1 MNSATII
8 EKLQQVVSQL
18 KNLGDS
24 ITLVVYDKKTNLLTF
39 RQGGNIVVA
48 SQIKEFYFPLK
59 HRYNILSAKGL
70 RDLVQTFSDLIFKLQ
85 TKEITELLVIPKKK
99 GRTALLVPGEPIEGI
114 YQGPISLAEIE
125 YVTVTNQLLVR
136 WFLKRYDDTSKI
148 LYEFLKQ
155 DKRLQ

>member
-48 SQIKEFYFPLK
+48 SQIRVL
-59 HRYNILSAKGL
+59 
-70 RDLVQTFSDLIFKLQ
+70 FS
-85 TKEITELLVIPKKK
+85 P
-99 GRTALLVPGEPIEGI
+99 
-114 YQGPISLAEIE
+114 
-125 YVTVTNQLLVR
+125 
-136 WFLKRYDDTSKI
+136 
-148 LYEFLKQ
+148 
-155 DKRLQ
+155 

>member
-1 MNSATII
+1 MNSTTII

-48 SQIKEFYFPLK
+48 SQLKEFYFPLK

-70 RDLVQTFSDLIFKLQ
+70 RELVQTFSDLVFKLQ
-85 TKEITELLVIPKKK
+85 TKEITELLIIPKKD
-99 GRTALLVPGEPIEGI
+99 GRTAFLVPGEPIEGI
-114 YQGPISLAEIE
+114 YQGPISLAEIK

-136 WFLKRYDDTSKI
+136 WFLKHYDDTSKI

>member
-1 MNSATII
+1 MNSTTII

-70 RDLVQTFSDLIFKLQ
+70 RELVQTFSDLVFKLQ
-85 TKEITELLVIPKKK
+85 TKEITELLIIPKKD
-99 GRTALLVPGEPIEGI
+99 GRTAFLVPGEPIEGI
-114 YQGPISLAEIE
+114 YQGPISLAEIK

-136 WFLKRYDDTSKI
+136 WFLKHYDDTSKI

>member
-1 MNSATII
+1 M
-8 EKLQQVVSQL
+8 
-18 KNLGDS
+18 
-24 ITLVVYDKKTNLLTF
+24 
-39 RQGGNIVVA
+39 
-48 SQIKEFYFPLK
+48 
-59 HRYNILSAKGL
+59 SAKGL

-99 GRTALLVPGEPIEGI
+99 GRTAFLVPGEPIEGI